1 MVEEGGRGLASR
13 GTPLT
18 GVERAGGKP
27 SRAFSARPA
36 AWPGGRHLS
45 AREWMEEGTTATPE
59 MERKRADATH
69 ARHRGRASDP
79 AHLRP
84 LGVCVPAVT
93 RPPLA
98 RQQQSRRPEKTGAAA
113 EDSRVPHGAG
123 LHRALPQPPTP
134 HPSSLWVGGGEGPR
148 RQPAAEPRTR
158 DSVCR
163 RRVLPRVDAVLPCCP
178 PGGRSAPLVARVA
191 DRRAWRFQ
199 WMPPRAPL
207 SAAGSRKGFG
217 GRGRRERLVGRPL
230 PLPAPSPPSHSAA
243 APHPSDKVFPPLSV
257 AFRRTGTGNCTQ
269 S

>member
-69 ARHRGRASDP
+69 ARHRGRAADP

-217 GRGRRERLVGRPL
+217 GGGRRERLVGRPL